1 MSIHS
6 NQLKILLTKLLKK
19 NMEKMNIKII
29 TLICFTIGFSN
40 CFAQQELS
48 PEDAAN
54 FALDNNFGIKIA
66 NKNLEV
72 SENNTT
78 IYNTGYLPTLTG
90 SAGAT
95 YNLDNNESEF
105 SDGRIT
111 NLNGAESSRYN
122 ASLDVNYTLFDGLGR
137 RYNYKRLKEQYQ
149 LSELQARETIENTI
163 IELFSIYYNVAQLS
177 ENVTTFKQTLS
188 ISKDRLQRSEY
199 QFEYGQNTK
208 LEVLNAEVDINND
221 SINLINTNQQLN
233 NTKRDLNL
241 VMGNVLNEDFNVK
254 IEINFLLNINKEDL
268 LQKAKTRNVAMLQA
282 EKSIQIS
289 ELDIKTGK
297 SSYLPTLGLTGSYGW
312 NKNNNN
318 AASFVDVSTNSGLSA
333 GLNLSW
339 SIFDGGRT
347 LTTVKNAQ
355 IALQNQELQK
365 EQILLSLERDFNNAW
380 DDYQNKLTI
389 YRVQENNIITAKN
402 NFDRSQEKFKIGQVN
417 SIEFR
422 QAQLNLLNAELSRN
436 QAKYQAKLSELQV
449 LQLSGELLNIAY

>member
-1 MSIHS
+1 
-6 NQLKILLTKLLKK
+6 
-19 NMEKMNIKII
+19 MNIKIT
-29 TLICFTIGFSN
+29 TLFCFVVGWST
-40 CFAQQELS
+40 CYAQQELS
-48 PEDAAN
+48 PEDAVSYT
-54 FALDNNFGIKIA
+54 LDNNYGIKVA
-66 NKNLEV
+66 NKELEV
-72 SENNTT
+72 SENNTS
-78 IYNTGYLPTLTG
+78 IYNSGYLPSVTG

-105 SDGRIT
+105 SDGNIT
-111 NLNGAESSRYN
+111 KLNGAESSNYN

-137 RYNYKRLKEQYQ
+137 KYNYQSLKEQYQ
-149 LSELQARETIENTI
+149 LSELQVRETIENTI
-163 IELFSIYYNVAQLS
+163 IELFTIYYNVAQLS
-177 ENVTTFKQTLS
+177 ENADTFQQTLS
-188 ISKDRLQRSEY
+188 ISKDRLVRSEY

-221 SINLINTNQQLN
+221 SINVINTNQQLN

-241 VMGNVLNEDFNVK
+241 VMGNVLNENFKVNT
-254 IEINFLLNINKEDL
+254 EINFLLDINKEAL
-268 LQKAKTRNVAMLQA
+268 LQKAKSRNVALMQA
-282 EKSIQIS
+282 DKSIQIS
-289 ELDIKTGK
+289 ELDIKSGK

-318 AASFVDVSTNSGLSA
+318 AASFLAGSTNTGLSA

-339 SIFDGGRT
+339 NIFDGGSTKT
-347 LTTVKNAQ
+347 LVKNAE
-355 IALQNQELQK
+355 IALQSQEIQK
-365 EQILLSLERDFNNAW
+365 EEILLSLERDFNNAW

-389 YRVQENNIITAKN
+389 FRVQENNIVTAQN

-436 QAKYQAKLSELQV
+436 QAKYEAKLSELQV

>member
-1 MSIHS
+1 
-6 NQLKILLTKLLKK
+6 
-19 NMEKMNIKII
+19 MNIKII
-29 TLICFTIGFSN
+29 TFCCFIGLGT
-40 CFAQQELS
+40 CYAQQTLS
-48 PEDAAN
+48 PEDAVN
-54 FALDNNFGIKIA
+54 YVLDNNYGIKIA

-78 IYNTGYLPTLTG
+78 IYNTGFLPTVTG
-90 SAGAT
+90 NAGAT

-105 SDGRIT
+105 ADGST
-111 NLNGAESSRYN
+111 TSLNGAESSRYN

-137 RYNYKRLKEQYQ
+137 KYNYKRLKEQYQ

-177 ENVTTFKQTLS
+177 ENETTFQQTLS
-188 ISKDRLQRSEY
+188 ISKDRLVRSEY

-221 SINLINTNQQLN
+221 SINLINTKQQLN
-233 NTKRDLNL
+233 NTKRDLNF
-241 VMGNVLNEDFNVK
+241 VMGNQVVDDFNVK
-254 IEINFLLNINKEDL
+254 TEINFLLDINKADL
-268 LQKAKTRNVAMLQA
+268 LEKAKSRNVALLQA
-282 EKSIQIS
+282 DKSIQIS
-289 ELDIKTGK
+289 KLDIKTGK
-297 SSYLPTLGLTGSYGW
+297 SSYLPTLGLVGSYGW
-312 NKNNNN
+312 NKSDNN
-318 AASFVDVSTNSGLSA
+318 AASFLAGSTNTGLSA

-339 SIFDGGRT
+339 NIFDGGST
-347 LTTVKNAQ
+347 LTTVKNAE
-355 IALQNQELQK
+355 IALENQELQK

-389 YRVQENNIITAKN
+389 FRVQENNIITAQN

-436 QAKYQAKLSELQV
+436 QAKYEAKLSELQV